1 MTIHFSTSYKW
12 NTGERTEDQIEIPP
26 TGRND
31 LERQLAGIR
40 KEVNVMQVIFQ
51 GFDSYIYIFMSIS
64 IEVQQTSWLVW
75 PFKIKSPCSRTN
87 SGSVSMAMDL
97 VFCYRNLHIPE
108 SKWKRHGNL
117 FCPHYRVRI
126 SFR

>member
-51 GFDSYIYIFMSIS
+51 GFDSYIYIY
-64 IEVQQTSWLVW
+64 L
-75 PFKIKSPCSRTN
+75 
-87 SGSVSMAMDL
+87 
-97 VFCYRNLHIPE
+97 
-108 SKWKRHGNL
+108 
-117 FCPHYRVRI
+117 
-126 SFR
+126 